1 MSTSRGR
8 SHGRESG
15 FSLIELLI
23 GLSLTLCVAAA
34 ALTLWTCLERTGTS
48 GGDRMIRLIQGRVA
62 VARLSRDLR
71 LATAWGCPFPTP
83 GVLLEARANQ
93 VVILTRSTESGA
105 LFLVEWELIGGSLM
119 RRRGNCPA
127 TRPASIEHSL
137 FVDHKTMLEGVTPSS
152 RFRFFASGA
161 EVASPVCVAELQM
174 IDEVRIEAAAGMS
187 GGRMTVD
194 VFASSR
200 VGR

>member
-8 SHGRESG
+8 SRGREGG
-15 FSLIELLI
+15 FSLIELVI
-23 GLSLTLCVAAA
+23 GLSLTLCIAAA
-34 ALTLWTCLERTGTS
+34 ALTLWTGLERTGTNA
-48 GGDRMIRLIQGRVA
+48 GDRMIRLIQGRVA
-62 VARLSRDLR
+62 VARLARDLR

-93 VVILTRSTESGA
+93 VVILTRSTESGG
-105 LFLVEWELIGGSLM
+105 LFLVEWELVGGSLM
-119 RRRGNCPA
+119 RRRGGCPA
-127 TRPASIEHSL
+127 TRPASVEHSL

-161 EVASPVCVAELQM
+161 EVASPVGLADLQM
-174 IDEVRIEAAAGMS
+174 IDEVRIEATASVGAG
-187 GGRMTVD
+187 RLTVD